1 MKNKFILLTAS
12 VALATTLAGCAAN
25 QGDLGNKNIRPNSV
39 RYDANGNAIR
49 NLAVPG
55 AMTDKR
61 FANDQM
67 NEMNRVNGR
76 RLNSNN
82 IVGSHKNYKMEMSD
96 EIAKRIVALNTVKSA
111 NVMLTDN
118 NAYVAVSF
126 EDHVNDLS
134 AKSIS
139 RTNRSY
145 MTSPITDTNRSMN
158 GTYGANGKYGM
169 NGMNGTYGM
178 NPAMNGHGTTSNN
191 SNGMRGLSMT
201 NTGESQLTDKI
212 KSDIAAEVKRIHP
225 SIQNVYVSANP
236 DFVDRMTSYM
246 GDVRLGHPIQGFVSE
261 FNAMVERIFPANA
274 TKLNSQSAKHTSPHI
289 YDRR

>member
-25 QGDLGNKNIRPNSV
+25 QGDIGNKNIRPNSV
-39 RYDANGNAIR
+39 RYDANGNMIR
-49 NLAVPG
+49 NMAAPG
-55 AMTDKR
+55 ALNDKR

-96 EIAKRIVALNTVKSA
+96 EIAKRLVAMNTVKTA

-126 EDHVNDLS
+126 EDHTRGLS
-134 AKSIS
+134 AKSYS
-139 RTNRSY
+139 RTNLS
-145 MTSPITDTNRSMN
+145 SPITDANRHMN
-158 GTYGANGKYGM
+158 GTYGSNGKYGM

-178 NPAMNGHGTTSNN
+178 NGTMGGHDNNGI
-191 SNGMRGLSMT
+191 RGLST
-201 NTGESQLTDKI
+201 TDTGESRLTDQI
-212 KSDIAAEVKRIHP
+212 KSDIAAEVKRLHP
-225 SIQNVYVSANP
+225 TVQNVYVSANP
-236 DFVDRMTSYM
+236 DFVNRMNSYM

-274 TKLNSQSAKHTSPHI
+274 TKLNSSKHTTPYI
-289 YDRR
+289 YDHR

>member
-1 MKNKFILLTAS
+1 MNNKFILLTAS

-25 QGDLGNKNIRPNSV
+25 QGDIGNKNIRPNSV
-39 RYDANGNAIR
+39 RYDANGNMIR
-49 NLAVPG
+49 NFSAPG
-55 AMTDKR
+55 TITDKR

-82 IVGSHKNYKMEMSD
+82 IVGSHKNYKMEMSE
-96 EIAKRIVALNTVKSA
+96 EIANKLVAMNTVKTA

-126 EDHVNDLS
+126 EDHTRGLS
-134 AKSIS
+134 AKSYS
-139 RTNRSY
+139 RTNMS
-145 MTSPITDTNRSMN
+145 SPITDTNRHMN
-158 GTYGANGKYGM
+158 GTYGSAGKYGM

-178 NPAMNGHGTTSNN
+178 NGTMGGYDTNGH
-191 SNGMRGLSMT
+191 NGSMRGLSMT
-201 NTGESQLTDKI
+201 NSGESQLTDKI

-225 SIQNVYVSANP
+225 SVKNVYVSANP
-236 DFVDRMTSYM
+236 DFVDRMNGYM

-261 FNAMVERIFPANA
+261 FNAMVERIFPANV
-274 TKLNSQSAKHTSPHI
+274 TKLNSPDTKHTTPYI
-289 YDRR
+289 YDHR